1 MERKT
6 RKTKNTRKNIK
17 RSRIIGNLFFLAIT
31 IIIVI
36 FVVDMFRHYE
46 KYDSV
51 ARYQLMLDL
60 EQGDEK
66 AREYYQDNYIKD
78 DLYLFDGNIS
88 FDMFADKYNITDKDS
103 VYQEYKN
110 SGLTLNQFVKEYKE
124 GL

>member
-1 MERKT
+1 MKRKT
-6 RKTKNTRKNIK
+6 RKNVK
-17 RSRIIGNLFFLAIT
+17 RNRIIGNLFFLVIT

-36 FVVDMFRHYE
+36 FASDVFRHYE

-60 EQGDEK
+60 ERGDEK
-66 AREYYQDNYIKD
+66 AKEYYQDNYISD
-78 DLYLFDGNIS
+78 DIYLFDGDIS
-88 FDMFADKYNITDKDS
+88 FNMFADKYGITDKDS

>member
-6 RKTKNTRKNIK
+6 RKVKNTRKNVK
-17 RSRIIGNLFFLAIT
+17 SIGNLFFLVIT

-36 FVVDMFRHYE
+36 FVVDMFQHYE

-60 EQGDEK
+60 ERGDEK
-66 AREYYQDNYIKD
+66 AREYYQDNYIND
-78 DLYLFDGNIS
+78 DLYLFDGDIS
-88 FDMFADKYNITDKDS
+88 FDMFADKYGIADKDS
-103 VYQEYKN
+103 VYQQYKN
-110 SGLTLNQFVKEYKE
+110 SGLTLNQFVKKYKE

>member
-6 RKTKNTRKNIK
+6 RKAKNTRKNVK
-17 RSRIIGNLFFLAIT
+17 RSRIIGNLFFLVIT
-31 IIIVI
+31 IILVI

-60 EQGDEK
+60 ERGDEK
-66 AREYYQDNYIKD
+66 AKEYYQDNYIND
-78 DLYLFDGNIS
+78 DLYLFDGDIS
-88 FDMFADKYNITDKDS
+88 FDMFADKYNIIDKDN